1 VGTDFLLARLAAAI
15 ESLELPGD
23 SMAST
28 PDTQPLAI
36 LTPEEEITLRRVA
49 FGQSEVRAM
58 RAADLKRLRTLRLI
72 EDGKDGPQ
80 VKASGRKHFNLLPR
94 VATLDRGFAG
104 DDLLTSMNR
113 MLKDARR

>member
-1 VGTDFLLARLAAAI
+1 MPNDER
-15 ESLELPGD
+15 P
-23 SMAST
+23 
-28 PDTQPLAI
+28 PL

-80 VKASGRKHFNLLPR
+80 VTVAGRKLFNLLPR